1 MWGATDSSCQLSVE
15 LHLAW
20 ALATLHY
27 EALFI
32 LTAIPWG
39 NDSGFTSQLGKPG
52 LRANAITGWDHTD
65 LNGAELQV
73 STAWLQVWEFLL
85 CLVWLAPSFW
95 EWEAK
100 IQNSVPSIC
109 WESLRCI
116 QREAVSF
123 VFLKC
128 PPLNVFVC
136 VCMCVFSFP
145 PAWLGIM
152 FSLGQW
158 WSQIPDGGHRRGSP
172 HLSPCLWDGEF
183 ICDVRPEQDLE

>member
-1 MWGATDSSCQLSVE
+1 ME

-20 ALATLHY
+20 ALAALHY

-32 LTAIPWG
+32 LTTIPWG

-73 STAWLQVWEFLL
+73 STVWPQVWEFLL

-128 PPLNVFVC
+128 PPLNVCVC
-136 VCMCVFSFP
+136 VYVCV
-145 PAWLGIM
+145 L
-152 FSLGQW
+152 
-158 WSQIPDGGHRRGSP
+158 
-172 HLSPCLWDGEF
+172 LSPSLTWDHIFPGSVVEPDPWWRSQAWQPSFISLPLGWRIYLWCQAWARFRIIQGFKSWGYEK
-183 ICDVRPEQDLE
+183 

>member
-136 VCMCVFSFP
+136 VCVCVCSPFSQPDLGSCFP
-145 PAWLGIM
+145 WVSGGAR
-152 FSLGQW
+152 SLMEVTGVAALIYLLA
-158 WSQIPDGGHRRGSP
+158 SGMENLFVMSG
-172 HLSPCLWDGEF
+172 LSK
-183 ICDVRPEQDLE
+183 I